1 MAIFTTSKIA
11 DLVIYVIDCTHLK
24 KRQRSNRKE
33 NYCYSS
39 IKMKVQVYKSAAYN
53 RLFVTVYRADK
64 RRYVTKY
71 ASFTRTWWYETFM
84 KWCIIFHFLTGM
96 LNYIFWE
103 KAPYTVMSWYYTLLQ
118 KLSKCEVLLQFDN
131 FTATQILREN
141 KFCWIQTVQNC

>member
-1 MAIFTTSKIA
+1 MLQFNK
-11 DLVIYVIDCTHLK
+11 
-24 KRQRSNRKE
+24 
-33 NYCYSS
+33 
-39 IKMKVQVYKSAAYN
+39 KVQVYKSAAYN

-118 KLSKCEVLLQFDN
+118 KLSKCEVKAWLCRNSINLPPLWFSVKSN
-131 FTATQILREN
+131 FGEFKRSKNVIFGNLKGSE
-141 KFCWIQTVQNC
+141 FWY